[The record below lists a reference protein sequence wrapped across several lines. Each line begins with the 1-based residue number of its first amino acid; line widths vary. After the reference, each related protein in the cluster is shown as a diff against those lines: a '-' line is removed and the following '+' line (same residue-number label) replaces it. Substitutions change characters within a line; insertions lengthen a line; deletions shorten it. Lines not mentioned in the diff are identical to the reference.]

1 MFDAGRLSAS
11 FELPASGALVIG
23 RGVDVQLSL
32 PHPSVSRRHAC
43 LEVRGVGER
52 LIVRLQ
58 DLGSANGTS
67 FRGRRLGVEE
77 SVELVAG
84 ESFEVGSVVAVLQR
98 GTPSELERVAPT
110 GVVPAGRVVVDPAVR
125 DLYRLVSRVAPSDL
139 NVLLL
144 GETGVGKEVFAEAI
158 HTASLRAA
166 GPLVRVNCAALSESL
181 LESELFGHERGAF
194 TGAHQRRVGL
204 LESAAGGTV
213 FLDEIGELSG
223 AMQGK
228 LLRVLEQRELTRL
241 GGVESIRLDVRFV
254 SATNRA
260 LTHEVSAERFR
271 RDLYFRLNGLSL
283 HIPPLRAR
291 RAELLPLARR
301 FVEQAALAQ
310 ARPAPR
316 LSHEAVARLEAHDW
330 PGNLRELRQTI
341 ERAVLIAD
349 GPEIGADDLRIE
361 ELPTPAQ
368 APGRE
373 RAPSGASSVAS
384 SVSADAAAL
393 GESAATRVPSR
404 TLSPRAPT
412 LPPEA
417 IGAEPPPLDAPQ
429 DEEHR
434 AVLAALDAC
443 AGNQTRA
450 AKMLGVSRTT
460 LVARLRRYEIPRPR
474 K

>member
-1 MFDAGRLSAS
+1 M
-11 FELPASGALVIG
+11 IG
-23 RGVDVQLSL
+23 RGVDVHLSVA
-32 PHPSVSRRHAC
+32 HPSVSRRHAS
-43 LEVRGVGER
+43 LEVRGVGEC
-52 LIVRLQ
+52 LTVRLQ

-67 FRGRRLGVEE
+67 FRGRRLGVDE

-98 GTPSELERVAPT
+98 GTPSELELVAPA
-110 GVVPAGRVVVDPAVR
+110 GAVPAGRVVVDPAVR
-125 DLYRLVSRVAPSDL
+125 ELYRLVSRVAPSDL

-158 HTASLRAA
+158 HAASLRAA

-194 TGAHQRRVGL
+194 TGAHQRRLGL
-204 LESAAGGTV
+204 LETAIGGTV
-213 FLDEIGELSG
+213 FLDEIGELSA
-223 AMQGK
+223 AMQSK

-241 GGVESIRLDVRFV
+241 GGVEPIRLDVRFI
-254 SATNRA
+254 SATNRPLA
-260 LTHEVSAERFR
+260 HEVSAERFR

-283 HIPPLRAR
+283 HIPPLRER

-301 FVEQAALAQ
+301 FVEQAAVAQ
-310 ARPAPR
+310 ARPPPA
-316 LSHEAVARLEAHDW
+316 LSLEAVARLEAHDW

-349 GPEIGADDLRIE
+349 GPEIGAGDLRIE
-361 ELPTPAQ
+361 ELPTPPHPPPLDRSPSHPATS
-368 APGRE
+368 G
-373 RAPSGASSVAS
+373 APSASDRAGGPGSP
-384 SVSADAAAL
+384 AAP
-393 GESAATRVPSR
+393 SAASR
-404 TLSPRAPT
+404 SPSPRAPT
-412 LPPEA
+412 LPPDA
-417 IGAEPPPLDAPQ
+417 MSVEPVQLDEPQ
-429 DEEHR
+429 DAEHA

-460 LVARLRRYEIPRPR
+460 LVARLRRYAIPRPR